1 MKFIAILL
9 VFVFTF
15 GGVIVAAG
23 LDAGIHLVTGVILP
37 AMPGEVMIILGVA
50 VAAFIIANPP
60 EVIKQTFGA
69 FRAVKQAHAYS
80 KKDYVELLSLLFT
93 LFKLARTKGWL
104 ALEQHIEEPEKSDL
118 FKQFPS
124 VQNNHHAIVFLCDYL
139 RIISLGNDNA
149 FQIEALMDEEID
161 TITHHEEQPG
171 NAMQVMADGLPAL
184 GIVAAVLGVIKTM
197 ASIDQPPEILGK
209 LIGAA
214 LVGTFLGVWA
224 GYGFAGP
231 IASAMM
237 NRAHSE
243 VMYYKC
249 IKAGIVA
256 FLNGAAPQV
265 AVEFSRKLLPHN
277 VQPSF
282 LELEEKLNNLP
293 SPSTS
298 AG

>member
-1 MKFIAILL
+1 MKFIAILF
-9 VFVFTF
+9 VFVMTF
-15 GGVIVAAG
+15 GGVMVAAG
-23 LDAGIHLVTGVILP
+23 IDGGTKLIVGVMLP
-37 AMPGEVMIILGVA
+37 ALPAELMIIVGVA
-50 VAAFIIANPP
+50 ICAFLIANTP
-60 EVIKQTFGA
+60 EVTKQTLGA
-69 FRAVKQAHAYS
+69 FRAL
-80 KKDYVELLSLLFT
+80 KKAESYNKDDYIELLSLLFT
-93 LFKLARTKGWL
+93 VFKLARTKGWL
-104 ALEQHIEEPEKSDL
+104 SLEQHIEEPDNSDL
-118 FKQFPS
+118 FGQFPK
-124 VQNNHHAIVFLCDYL
+124 VQKNHHAVVFLCDYL

-161 TITHHEEQPG
+161 TITHHEEEPG
-171 NAMQVMADGLPAL
+171 HAMQTMADGLPAL

-224 GYGFAGP
+224 GYGFFGP
-231 IASAMM
+231 FASAMLT
-237 NRAHSE
+237 RAHTE

-249 IKAGIVA
+249 IKAGVVA

-282 LELEEKLNNLP
+282 LELEDKLNALP
-293 SPSTS
+293 SPGATS
-298 AG
+298 